1 MDIDY
6 GTIHEDEWAE
16 HFTLLSQAFNGP
28 VKEERPHPYLS
39 ADKVVVAR
47 SGGALVGAA
56 AVADFGQVFEAN
68 VLPMGGVTGVAVAP
82 HATGRG
88 VARQLMT
95 DLLHR
100 MIEMGHV
107 VSLLSPSTSRLYRS
121 VGYETA
127 NTWMWRALPLDA
139 LRSDVPDGITVEV
152 AGTEVFD
159 DLRPLPEAH
168 ARRSHGWLIRD
179 EGLWSRKKWMAENSE
194 THLRIWVAKRDGVPV
209 AVGSVRNKADSN
221 VAFAE
226 YDFQFHDVF
235 GEPDGLTAI
244 AATLRTQSTMAGYLH
259 TTLGPADLPAL
270 IDRPEVAEVRMQDPM
285 MGRIVDLSAAVPMRG
300 GGRFDGAIHL
310 RVHDPLL
317 PRNDGA
323 FVIEWSGGEL
333 GVTAGGDGTIDVGVG
348 DLSSMFSGYQ
358 APISLAAHGRLGPSA
373 GDADVQRLGRW
384 LACPTPVVTDA
395 F

>member
-6 GTIHEDEWAE
+6 GTIHEDEWAA
-16 HFTLLSQAFNGP
+16 HFNLLSQAFNGP

-56 AVADFGQVFEAN
+56 AVADFGQVFEGN

-88 VARQLMT
+88 VARQMMT

-100 MIEMGHV
+100 MVEMGHV

-121 VGYETA
+121 VGYENA
-127 NTWMWRALPLDA
+127 NSWMWRALPLEA
-139 LRSDVPDGITVEV
+139 LRSDIPDGVTVEL
-152 AGTEVFD
+152 AGPEVFD
-159 DLRPLPEAH
+159 DLRGLHEAH

-179 EGLWSRKKWMAENSE
+179 EWYWARKKWMAENSE
-194 THLRIWVAKRDGVPV
+194 THLRIYVARRDGNPI
-209 AVGSVRNKADSN
+209 ALGSVRNKPDSK

-244 AATLRTQSTMAGYLH
+244 AATLRTQSTMAGHLH
-259 TTLGPADLPAL
+259 TSLSPADLPAL
-270 IDRPEVAEVRMQDPM
+270 LDRPELGEVRMEDPM
-285 MGRIVDLSAAVPMRG
+285 MGRIVDLSAAVRARG
-300 GGRFDGAIHL
+300 GGRFDGAVHL
-310 RVHDPLL
+310 RVHDAQL
-317 PRNDGA
+317 PQNDGN
-323 FVIEWSGGEL
+323 FVVEWSGDEL
-333 GVTAGGDGTIDVGVG
+333 GVSEGGTGSIDLGVG

-358 APISLAAHGRLGPSA
+358 APPSLAVRGRLGP
-373 GDADVQRLGRW
+373 DASETDVTRLGRW
-384 LACPTPVVTDA
+384 LACPTPAVTDA